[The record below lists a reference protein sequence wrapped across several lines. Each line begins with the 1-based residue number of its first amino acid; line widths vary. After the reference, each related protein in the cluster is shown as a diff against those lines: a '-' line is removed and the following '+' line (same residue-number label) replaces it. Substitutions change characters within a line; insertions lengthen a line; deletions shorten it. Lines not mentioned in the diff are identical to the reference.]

1 MDNMDN
7 YSASQAF
14 EVLEQVKAE
23 NAKLRDLLVRQVGK
37 LIFPPVSETQIQ
49 LSSAICIL
57 NTIPKRSKY
66 YNNVQKAIGIIKNAT
81 STIPRRS
88 DTSNA

>member
-1 MDNMDN
+1 MDN
-7 YSASQAF
+7 YYTSTALTA
-14 EVLEQVKAE
+14 LEEAKAE

-81 STIPRRS
+81 STIPRTGNTS
-88 DTSNA
+88 DT